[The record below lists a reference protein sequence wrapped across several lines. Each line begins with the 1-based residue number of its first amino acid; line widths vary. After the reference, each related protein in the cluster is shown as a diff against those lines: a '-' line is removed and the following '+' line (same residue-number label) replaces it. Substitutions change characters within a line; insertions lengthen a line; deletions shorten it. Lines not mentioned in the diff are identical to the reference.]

1 MTPFFLPADHAA
13 VASASRILYS
23 RYRDFVAYEDVSQE
37 LYLWLYEHY
46 DRAER
51 WRGEF
56 SEKHAE
62 RTLTK
67 ALRNA
72 GDRYCR
78 NEKANWRGYD
88 VEDEEFYSIPMIADL
103 LRLSFD
109 PDWGMMSSLPLDT
122 EGGEQS
128 TNPSE
133 TLRCMVADVGK
144 AYGGLPD
151 HDRALLKR
159 AYDYD
164 VETAD
169 VVAAL
174 ACEWGITAKAA
185 DSRLRRVLGRL
196 RAALGGPSPY
206 GGK

>member
-1 MTPFFLPADHAA
+1 MSDFFQPADHGA
-13 VASASRILYS
+13 VSSASRILYS
-23 RYRDFVAYEDVSQE
+23 RYRNFVAFEDVQQE

-51 WRGEF
+51 WRDEY

-78 NEKANWRGYD
+78 AERANWQGYEA
-88 VEDEEFYSIPMIADL
+88 EDEEFYSIPMIGDL

-109 PDWGMMSSLPLDT
+109 PDWGSTSSLPFDA

-133 TLRCMVADVGK
+133 TLRCMVADVSK
-144 AYGGLPD
+144 TYALMPE

-159 AYDYD
+159 AYGYD

-174 ACEWGITAKAA
+174 ACEWGISAKAA

-206 GGK
+206 GG